1 MKATPA
7 VVFVTIAAV
16 LLSGCGTVC
25 NFAGGLIHPET
36 EPRVYGGVQRD
47 IEVIEG
53 FSKEPL
59 FPTGFPKASQSDSGA
74 GAALVVAFFL
84 GMIVAD
90 PVLSFIADTLTL
102 PITVY
107 VQHRRE

>member
-53 FSKEPL
+53 FSEKPL
-59 FPTGFPKASQSDSGA
+59 FANGFPQASRRDTGA
-74 GAALVVAFFL
+74 GAALVVRLCL
-84 GMIVAD
+84 GVIVGASD
-90 PVLSFIADTLTL
+90 LSFVENPRTMPTTPYA
-102 PITVY
+102 
-107 VQHRRE
+107 